1 MRSLITAGSI
11 LGVLTLLGITVTQPA
26 LGTGSISGKVVL
38 NGSAPQPKTVEV
50 TKNKEVCGG
59 DKLAGDLIV
68 GADKG
73 VQNAVVSLNGL
84 KGETPTPTQTPAL
97 DQNGC
102 EFKPRVVIVP
112 VGTPMNILNND
123 VILHNIHT
131 HSTKN
136 RAFNQSQPKFRKKM
150 ARKFDQAEIFK
161 VTCDVHSWMT
171 GWIVVTDSPYVVA
184 TDVSGTFKIEGV
196 PAGTHTLEV
205 WHETLGRVT
214 QEVTVTDGQATD
226 MNIEL
231 TN

>member
-1 MRSLITAGSI
+1 
-11 LGVLTLLGITVTQPA
+11 
-26 LGTGSISGKVVL
+26 
-38 NGSAPQPKTVEV
+38 
-50 TKNKEVCGG
+50 
-59 DKLAGDLIV
+59 
-68 GADKG
+68 
-73 VQNAVVSLNGL
+73 
-84 KGETPTPTQTPAL
+84 
-97 DQNGC
+97 
-102 EFKPRVVIVP
+102 
-112 VGTPMNILNND
+112 
-123 VILHNIHT
+123 
-131 HSTKN
+131 
-136 RAFNQSQPKFRKKM
+136 M